1 VFGGPALLRD
11 VCVWGGA
18 VYGQARKDVGRGV
31 LVCVVA
37 GERKEKERVGS
48 EIYITL
54 LIRYCIFVN
63 MSAVCFCRVAFR
75 CME

>member
-1 VFGGPALLRD
+1 
-11 VCVWGGA
+11 
-18 VYGQARKDVGRGV
+18 

-54 LIRYCIFVN
+54 LIRYCIFVKH
-63 MSAVCFCRVAFR
+63 VRCIFCRVAFR